1 MRRNRVPAGEPW
13 WMPQSVRRGMSVLT
27 VARVTV
33 GSALWFSE
41 FRLRAGDPNA
51 GDGSMLRW
59 LLPIAALFAL
69 SAPVRAEIAHIDGA
83 TLQGLIAKGVPVVD
97 VRTPAEWNRTGVI
110 EGSHL
115 LTFFDAEGRYDVGA
129 FMSKLAAIAA
139 PDRPVAVI
147 CHSGRRSNAVS
158 RLLDGRFGYRR
169 VYNFRGGIAKWIAEG
184 RSTLD
189 RR

>member
-1 MRRNRVPAGEPW
+1 MRRNRTPAGAPRW
-13 WMPQSVRRGMSVLT
+13 LPQAVLRGMSVLT

-33 GSALWFSE
+33 GSALWFSA

-51 GDGSMLRW
+51 GDGSMLRR

-69 SAPVRAEIAHIDGA
+69 SAPVHAEIAHIDGA
-83 TLQGLIAKGVPVVD
+83 TLQRLIAKGVPVVD